1 MANHENTSCPYF
13 KLKAHSF
20 TSEDH
25 PLVICGSISTNF
37 YGKKNTKTWR
47 TSQWYQAAPNRFT
60 FGVCLDAHHLKSK
73 NGTGTNASATA
84 AIGTWGVGGQSP
96 RTWMVTVQA
105 IWMQFAHGWCEYGM
119 QSSCRVH
126 MCWTRQ
132 LSFLLCW
139 GGGICTDT
147 MHCGRASGNWA

>member
-1 MANHENTSCPYF
+1 MKKQAVHISSWKLTVSPMKIILWWYVVPFLRTSTER
-13 KLKAHSF
+13 K
-20 TSEDH
+20 TQQ
-25 PLVICGSISTNF
+25 
-37 YGKKNTKTWR
+37 TWR

-73 NGTGTNASATA
+73 NELERMRRQLPPLALEV
-84 AIGTWGVGGQSP
+84 WGGRQSP
-96 RTWMVTVQA
+96 TTWMVTVQA